1 MLTHWGAAR
10 VVHIHRHKGGA
21 KGTIVINHLT
31 LKEKNTITRVS
42 HAGQESLTR
51 ARKGIQSFH

>member
-1 MLTHWGAAR
+1 MLTHCGAAR

-42 HAGQESLTR
+42 QDKSH
-51 ARKGIQSFH
+51 